1 MAIIPAGFAQVNLI
15 FAGGPLPHEAEVTF
29 GMSNN
34 GGTAPLTI
42 AGTIAGLWA
51 AHLRPVTSDAITLDR
66 IKVKRGPND
75 TGAEATYAVATSGTK
90 AGAVT
95 SPNVTYLVRKVTD
108 LGGKRNR
115 GRVYYPCPTEAQTLE
130 GGGLAVAAV
139 NAMTTGWQDFLA
151 DLLSGG
157 EQMAILHSSAP
168 PAPTPVTAMF
178 CESQVATQ
186 RRRLR
191 G

>member
-1 MAIIPAGFAQVNLI
+1 MAIIPVGYAQINFI
-15 FAGGPLPHEAEVTF
+15 FDGGPLPHEAEVTF
-29 GMSNN
+29 GMSNT
-34 GGTAPLTI
+34 GGAAPLTL
-42 AGTIAGLWA
+42 GGYIAGLWQT
-51 AHLRPVTSDAITLDR
+51 HLRPVTSDAITLDR

-90 AGAVT
+90 GGAVV
-95 SPNVTYLVRKVTD
+95 SPNVTYLVRKVSE

-115 GRVYYPCPTEAQTLE
+115 GRLYYPCPTEAQVLE
-130 GGGLAVAAV
+130 GGGLAAAAV
-139 NAMTTGWQDFLA
+139 TAMTAAWQDFLA
-151 DLLSGG
+151 AINLGG
-157 EQMAILHSSAP
+157 ENMAILHSSLP
-168 PAPTPVTAMF
+168 SAPTAISAMF